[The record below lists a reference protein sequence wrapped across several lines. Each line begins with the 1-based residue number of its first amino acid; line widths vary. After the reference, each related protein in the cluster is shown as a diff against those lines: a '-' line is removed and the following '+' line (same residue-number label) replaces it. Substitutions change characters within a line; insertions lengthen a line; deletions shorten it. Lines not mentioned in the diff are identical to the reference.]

1 MTNKQAIDWINRLI
15 QTMKSETTG
24 EWPDPSYKDEAYIA
38 LEMAIKALEQEP
50 CEDAINR
57 QELIDGLLKKVKTQ
71 RSTIEIVDKLIPM
84 IKDMPSVQPKSKTII
99 NHGTMNITL

>member
-1 MTNKQAIDWINRLI
+1 MTREDAIDIIRKLFNVQRLD
-15 QTMKSETTG
+15 TLTYEEM
-24 EWPDPSYKDEAYIA
+24 DA
-38 LEMAIKALEQEP
+38 LTMAIKALEQET